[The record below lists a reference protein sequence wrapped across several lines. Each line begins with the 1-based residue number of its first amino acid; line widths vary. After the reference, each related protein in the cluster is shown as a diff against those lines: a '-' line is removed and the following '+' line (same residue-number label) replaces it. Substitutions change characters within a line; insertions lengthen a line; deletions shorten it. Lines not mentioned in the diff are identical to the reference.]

1 MKDLLDAVL
10 RCRFVPAPI
19 DSLENIAQ
27 IAGRKL
33 RVRYNCNLGR
43 ISSDAMWRLSVA
55 WAIGRTP
62 AEHRETLPGPVRR
75 AYTEAKG
82 YGLTLRNKHDT
93 LYTHS
98 VMAPQS
104 ATR

>member
-1 MKDLLDAVL
+1 MPFGDVASCQLLLLVWRTSPRL
-10 RCRFVPAPI
+10 PA
-19 DSLENIAQ
+19 ENCAADTIA
-27 IAGRKL
+27 IW
-33 RVRYNCNLGR
+33 GR

-62 AEHRETLPGPVRR
+62 VEHRQTLPGPVRR